1 MLKTIKVLLMSA
13 ILGLSTTVLAVVD
26 INTANQ
32 EELQTLKGIGAKK
45 AADIIAYREA
55 HGGFKS
61 VEELLNVKGVGK
73 ATLEKL
79 RTEIAVEG
87 DKSAVAAKSTSVIPE
102 KVRKSKADKA
112 TNNKV
117 VDGVKK
123 SETKV
128 TNKAKEKAAK
138 TKNNA
143 EEGSKEN

>member
-1 MLKTIKVLLMSA
+1 MVSRIIIRFSWF
-13 ILGLSTTVLAVVD
+13 G
-26 INTANQ
+26 
-32 EELQTLKGIGAKK
+32 KK
-45 AADIIAYREA
+45 SNESGEA
-55 HGGFKS
+55 
-61 VEELLNVKGVGK
+61 
-73 ATLEKL
+73 
-79 RTEIAVEG
+79 
-87 DKSAVAAKSTSVIPE
+87 VIPE